1 MLSRYSR
8 CGKYI
13 NMLVY
18 LCNTLFPMRHKISLL
33 TIAFFFC
40 YSVPALTVASATNQS
55 PGGLR
60 GRLTRPH
67 CHLRM
72 TSQCSGSLRGAPS
85 GDCNIPWAW
94 KRMPIWRQHPFSLWK
109 RMSPVAGDWG
119 TLFLPSDYP
128 YGFVCH
134 ETYEFSSRRVAKC
147 LIYLRLKDFLSGCMS
162 FLWLCARHKA
172 IWNLAA
178 CVCTWSLTHARLL
191 NEPA

>member
-1 MLSRYSR
+1 MKDTHLSATKNINNNDCIFFPRLFIDDFRHRNITTHAKLQKKYNSKIHIITFCLTVHLLMLSRYSR

-85 GDCNIPWAW
+85 GDCNIP
-94 KRMPIWRQHPFSLWK
+94 
-109 RMSPVAGDWG
+109 
-119 TLFLPSDYP
+119 
-128 YGFVCH
+128 
-134 ETYEFSSRRVAKC
+134 
-147 LIYLRLKDFLSGCMS
+147 
-162 FLWLCARHKA
+162 
-172 IWNLAA
+172 
-178 CVCTWSLTHARLL
+178 
-191 NEPA
+191 